1 MKNGPH
7 TRSLSPNE
15 RRAIQRYVR
24 KVLHDE
30 LSLLREYYD
39 VDKGLRLRPEI
50 EKRLRRNTRAI
61 KRLSHE
67 EFWSRATKGK

>member
-1 MKNGPH
+1 MKNGSR
-7 TRSLSPNE
+7 TRSLSVNE
-15 RRAIQRYVR
+15 RRSIQRYVR
-24 KVLHDE
+24 KVLNEE

-50 EKRLRRNTRAI
+50 ERRLKRGMRGV

-67 EFWSRATKGK
+67 EFWSRAMKGK